1 MVDGHKVVSV
11 TPSGRQRFVEI
22 LHNYLINMRHIID
35 NHVWWINT
43 NDQADID
50 YLELLSKKYPEF
62 YSIKYLPDHPNY
74 NFNHL
79 DIHKFYDECKD
90 DKTVY
95 VRFDDDIVFV
105 EKSEFENFIKFRIE
119 NPEYFLVYAN
129 TINNNYCTFI
139 HQMLGA
145 VGVGEHKELNQL
157 PLVDYKFNNQ
167 VVQDPNYTLKS
178 FFDFFVSVNSGNISK
193 FKFNKWIFHNYERC
207 HLNCVSWLGSEFN
220 KFDKVGM
227 DEEPWLTD
235 YKPRERSM
243 KNCVYGNFIVV
254 HYSFD
259 NFVLHVDKYNN
270 GFFLKL
276 FNNIS
281 MQGENNG

>member
-1 MVDGHKVVSV
+1 M
-11 TPSGRQRFVEI
+11 
-22 LHNYLINMRHIID
+22 
-35 NHVWWINT
+35 
-43 NDQADID
+43 
-50 YLELLSKKYPEF
+50 EF
-62 YSIKYLPDHPNY
+62 
-74 NFNHL
+74 
-79 DIHKFYDECKD
+79 
-90 DKTVY
+90 
-95 VRFDDDIVFV
+95 
-105 EKSEFENFIKFRIE
+105 
-119 NPEYFLVYAN
+119 
-129 TINNNYCTFI
+129 
-139 HQMLGA
+139 
-145 VGVGEHKELNQL
+145 
-157 PLVDYKFNNQ
+157 
-167 VVQDPNYTLKS
+167 
-178 FFDFFVSVNSGNISK
+178 
-193 FKFNKWIFHNYERC
+193 FKFNKWIFHSYERC